1 MLTVDGR
8 LRKQAAK
15 DGIEVFGALWLLD
28 RLVDYALIPPS
39 RAAEALQ
46 AMLDRGARLPQADCQ
61 QRLHQWRS

>member
-15 DGIEVFGALWLLD
+15 DGIEVFGALGLLD
-28 RLVDYALIPPS
+28 RLVEYALIPPP
-39 RAAEALQ
+39 RASEALQ

-61 QRLHQWRS
+61 QHLHQWRS